1 MSHSTNAQFF
11 DLHITGVGY
20 VNRIRKVTPKRGEP
34 FWACD
39 ISALNGPAD
48 DVEYRRFDC
57 RVSGSDAQKLVKK
70 FDATVADRK
79 EKGAPEPKILIGFKL
94 GDLYPDMFT
103 RTKGERAGEVA
114 VSLKAR
120 LLFINWAKVDG
131 EKVYE
136 APRRETTDAPA
147 TDDHNGDNR
156 PHQTDDSASN
166 LDDSRASQ
174 PMSAP
179 AHPAVGGSVGAAEAV
194 V

>member
-1 MSHSTNAQFF
+1 MSNSSDTQFF

-20 VNRIRKVTPKRGEP
+20 VNRIRLVTPKRGNP

-39 ISALNGPAD
+39 IAALNGPAN

-57 RVSGSDAQKLVKK
+57 RVSGQVAERLVKK
-70 FDATVADRK
+70 FAATVADRK
-79 EKGAPEPKILIGFKL
+79 EKGLVEPKILIGFKL
-94 GDLYPDMFT
+94 GDLYPDLFT
-103 RTKGERAGEVA
+103 RTKGDRAGETA

-136 APRRETTDAPA
+136 APRREETGSTETHAQDDDAV
-147 TDDHNGDNR
+147 
-156 PHQTDDSASN
+156 
-166 LDDSRASQ
+166 SQ
-174 PMSAP
+174 STEKVAQPVVS
-179 AHPAVGGSVGAAEAV
+179 GSVGAAEAV